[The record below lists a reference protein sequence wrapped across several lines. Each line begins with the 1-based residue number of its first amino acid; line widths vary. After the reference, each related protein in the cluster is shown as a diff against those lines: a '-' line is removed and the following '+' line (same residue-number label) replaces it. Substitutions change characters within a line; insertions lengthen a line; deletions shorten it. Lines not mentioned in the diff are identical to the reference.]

1 MHDVVS
7 VVGSSIYIHLRR
19 MNPLAT
25 NRLAFQKIFL
35 DPVITTT
42 SVPLIRK
49 ILFLFSLP
57 CLVSPGLGKT
67 RLVASRSVEDVRAGL
82 VHHRMGS
89 NYKVARLVTH

>member
-1 MHDVVS
+1 
-7 VVGSSIYIHLRR
+7 

-49 ILFLFSLP
+49 TLFLFFS
-57 CLVSPGLGKT
+57 CLALS
-67 RLVASRSVEDVRAGL
+67 RLAWEKRD
-82 VHHRMGS
+82 
-89 NYKVARLVTH
+89 